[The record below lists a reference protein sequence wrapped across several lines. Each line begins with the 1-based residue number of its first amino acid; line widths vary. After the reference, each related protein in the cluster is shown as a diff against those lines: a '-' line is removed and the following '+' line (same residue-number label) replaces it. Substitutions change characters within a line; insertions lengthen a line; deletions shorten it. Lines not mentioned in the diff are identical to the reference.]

1 MTEEMQG
8 DRRHGEPR
16 EEAFGQEFAKTQIE
30 AASGRG
36 LLAAQVRLGR
46 RFVSIWWGLPMVVL
60 VAAVAITVARLVYP
74 TPVATTFVNTF
85 SCVPAVPVLPPG
97 MPAFMRWTHL
107 FNFVLMVM
115 IVRSGLQILV
125 DHPRLY
131 FNTHCTP
138 DSEWLRLRG
147 PIPKDRR
154 DPGRP
159 ERQWTSKQDAIPLT
173 ALVGLPGGRHTIG
186 IARHW
191 HFLADLLFILNG
203 AVFIGMSVA
212 TGYWRWLVPTSW
224 TIFPD
229 ALSCTVTY
237 TSLHHVSGPNAF
249 FHLNALQQLAYF
261 AVVYVMAPLAILT
274 GVAQSPAFDNQHKWY
289 QRIFINRQVARSIH
303 FLLMVGFVAFFA
315 VHMLM
320 VMIEPSFAL
329 NLNHITLGA
338 NVDNFDGVA
347 IFLFVVLLVVAFNVW
362 LVRVSWRHTTLLQR
376 LSNLTV
382 GRLMDLLFD
391 RKAPRA
397 QFGEEDIS
405 PYFWA
410 NGLVPTSE
418 EWCRLRGSGYR
429 DYRLKVGGLVEH
441 PAELSLADLVELGRQ
456 DQITM
461 HNCIQGWSGIAR
473 WGGVPFRSLMDLVK
487 PLPEAEWA
495 MFYSFGE
502 GGEGG
507 PYYDSHSLHDLRHPQ
522 SLLAYQMNG
531 GPLPEVHGAPL
542 RLRVE
547 NQLGFKHVK
556 WIKEIEFVRDFRD
569 VYGGHGGYN
578 EDHEFYGYRD
588 EI

>member
-1 MTEEMQG
+1 MI
-8 DRRHGEPR
+8 R
-16 EEAFGQEFAKTQIE
+16 EEQRDRPDSESRDRKFGQEFAKTQIE
-30 AASGRG
+30 AASGTG
-36 LLAAQVRLGR
+36 LLAAQIRIGR
-46 RFVSIWWGLPMVVL
+46 RFVSLWWGLPPVV
-60 VAAVAITVARLVYP
+60 VAAAIAITVAKLVYP
-74 TPVATTFVNTF
+74 TPAAGGFLNTF
-85 SCVPAVPVLPPG
+85 PCVPAVPALLPG

-107 FNFVLMVM
+107 FNFVLMIM

-138 DSEWLRLRG
+138 NSEWLRLRG
-147 PIPKDRR
+147 PVPRGRR

-159 ERQWTSKQDAIPLT
+159 HQQWTSKQDAIPLT

-191 HFLADLLFILNG
+191 HFLADILFVVNG
-203 AVFIGMSVA
+203 AVFIGMSIA
-212 TGYWRWLVPTSW
+212 TGYWRWLVPVTW
-224 TIFPD
+224 KIFPD
-229 ALSCTVTY
+229 ALSCTLTD

-261 AVVYVMAPLAILT
+261 TVIYVMAPLAILT
-274 GVAQSPAFDNQHKWY
+274 GLAQSPALDNQHKWY
-289 QRIFINRQVARSIH
+289 QRLFVNRQTARSIH

-320 VMIEPSFAL
+320 VMIEPSFAV
-329 NLNHITLGA
+329 NLNHITLGV
-338 NVDNFDGVA
+338 NVDNLDGVA
-347 IFLFVVLLVVAFNVW
+347 IFLFLMLLVVVFNVW
-362 LVRVSWRHTTLLQR
+362 LVRVSWRHTPVLQR

-382 GRLMDLLFD
+382 ARLMDLLFD
-391 RKAPRA
+391 RGAPKA
-397 QFGEEDIS
+397 QFKERDIS

-410 NGLVPTSE
+410 NGQVPTSD
-418 EWCRLRGSGYR
+418 EWCRLRDTGYR
-429 DYRLKVGGLVEH
+429 DYRLRVGGLVQH
-441 PAELSLADLVELGRQ
+441 PVELSLADLVGLERQ

-461 HNCIQGWSGIAR
+461 HNCIQGWSGIAK
-473 WGGVPFRSLMDLVK
+473 WGGVRFQTVVDLVQ
-487 PLPEAEWA
+487 PLPEARWVI
-495 MFYSFGE
+495 FWSFGE

-522 SLLAYQMNG
+522 ALLAYQMNG
-531 GPLPEVHGAPL
+531 EPLPEVHGAPL

-556 WIKEIEFVRDFRD
+556 WIKEIQFVRDFRE
-569 VYGGHGGYN
+569 VSGGHGGYN

>member
-1 MTEEMQG
+1 MEESRPAGRDGERTEQE
-8 DRRHGEPR
+8 
-16 EEAFGQEFAKTQIE
+16 FGQKFAKTQIE
-30 AASGRG
+30 AASGKG
-36 LLAAQVRLGR
+36 LLAAQLRVGR
-46 RFVSIWWGLPMVVL
+46 RFFSVWWGLPPAV
-60 VAAVAITVARLVYP
+60 VAAAIAVAVAKLVYP
-74 TPVATTFVNTF
+74 TPAAQGFLGTFP
-85 SCVPAVPVLPPG
+85 CVPAVPALAPG
-97 MPAFMRWTHL
+97 MPGFMRWTHL
-107 FNFVLMVM
+107 FNFVLMIM

-147 PIPKDRR
+147 PVPRDRR
-154 DPGRP
+154 DPRRP
-159 ERQWTSKQDAIPLT
+159 HRQWKSKDDAIPLT

-191 HFLADLLFILNG
+191 HFLADILFIVNG
-203 AVFIGMSVA
+203 AVFIGMSFA
-212 TGYWRWLVPTSW
+212 TGYWRWLVPVTW
-224 TIFPD
+224 RIFPD
-229 ALSCTVTY
+229 AVSCTLTY

-249 FHLNALQQLAYF
+249 FHLNALQQLSYF
-261 AVVYVMAPLAILT
+261 AVVYVMSPLAILT
-274 GVAQSPAFDNQHKWY
+274 GLAQSPAFDNQHKWY
-289 QRIFINRQVARSIH
+289 QRLFLNRQAARSLH

-315 VHMLM
+315 IHMLM
-320 VMIEPSFAL
+320 VMIEPTFAL
-329 NLNHITLGA
+329 NLNHITLGV

-347 IFLFVVLLVVAFNVW
+347 IFLLVVLLAVVFNVW
-362 LVRVSWRHTTLLQR
+362 LVRVSWRHTSVLQR

-391 RKAPRA
+391 RQAPHTNFSER
-397 QFGEEDIS
+397 DIS

-410 NGLVPTSE
+410 NGRVPTSE
-418 EWCRLRGSGYR
+418 EWCRLRDSGYR

-441 PAELSLADLVELGRQ
+441 PVELSLADLVELGRQ
-456 DQITM
+456 DQITL

-473 WGGVPFRSLMDLVK
+473 WGGLRFQTLIDLVK
-487 PLPEAEWA
+487 PHPEAAWA

-502 GGEGG
+502 GDEGG
-507 PYYDSHSLHDLRHPQ
+507 AYYDSQSLRDLRHPQ

-531 GPLPEVHGAPL
+531 EPLPELHGAPL

-556 WIKEIEFVRDFRD
+556 WITEIQFVRDFRQ
-569 VYGGHGGYN
+569 VRGGHGGYH